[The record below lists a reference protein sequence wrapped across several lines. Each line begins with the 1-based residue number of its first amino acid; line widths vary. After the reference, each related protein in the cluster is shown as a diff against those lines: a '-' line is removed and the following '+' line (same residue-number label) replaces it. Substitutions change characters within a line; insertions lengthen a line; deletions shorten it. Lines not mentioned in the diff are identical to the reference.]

1 MDEAIKNK
9 INGLK
14 AEVYEMIRQQEML
27 ASQNNQIQEAKF
39 RKVQEI
45 QALEGLH
52 VDNPVVG
59 LMR

>member
-27 ASQNNQIQEAKF
+27 AFQNNQIQEAKF
-39 RKVQEI
+39 KKVQEI